1 MKNWIIIGAFLAI
14 IAVILG
20 AFGAHILKSKLPPED
35 LAIFETGVRYHM
47 YHALAIII
55 LGVVGLIYDE
65 NLIRLPAILLVLGIF
80 VFSGSLYSLVLTG
93 YRWLGAITPIICP
106 SPQAKGAEESS
117 ISLSVMWHLPFGAR
131 RFPSVKSSVKRP

>member
-14 IAVILG
+14 IAAILG

-55 LGVVGLIYDE
+55 LGVVGLNYEE

-93 YRWLGAITPIICP
+93 YRWLGAITPIGGLSFIAGWVLFCLLYTSP
-106 SPQAKGAEESS
+106 SP
-117 ISLSVMWHLPFGAR
+117 R
-131 RFPSVKSSVKRP
+131 D

>member
-55 LGVVGLIYDE
+55 LGVVGLNYDE

-80 VFSGSLYSLVLTG
+80 VFSGSLYSLALTG
-93 YRWLGAITPIICP
+93 YRWLGAITPI
-106 SPQAKGAEESS
+106 GG
-117 ISLSVMWHLPFGAR
+117 LSFIAGWVLFIIKMRAL
-131 RFPSVKSSVKRP
+131 